1 MLKQIDIRKHV
12 LQFFKKPLA
21 MYAHDTKTDPNSLP
35 STAHPLSLLAWF
47 NIYFQKNGRSGSSR
61 FGNLH
66 LQSANVQCF
75 LLLHSPIFSGR
86 RHFTVADPSLCSCA
100 PLLLCYFELHK
111 TRNPLTR
118 VTRSSWC
125 NGLGKVN
132 IEKVVF
138 RGNKS
143 ATSVKNLQQISSL
156 HGFQSSWFNLSWVQV
171 ILLAD
176 IPTWWCSAAKHS

>member
-1 MLKQIDIRKHV
+1 MQLFKNPLRCTPMTLKQTQNLCRPPRILCHSLHDSISISKKWKIW
-12 LQFFKKPLA
+12 FFKI
-21 MYAHDTKTDPNSLP
+21 
-35 STAHPLSLLAWF
+35 W
-47 NIYFQKNGRSGSSR
+47 
-61 FGNLH
+61 LH

-156 HGFQSSWFNLSWVQV
+156 HGFQSSWFNLSCVQL